1 VSPVPATPP
10 RTQPSRIQIHD
21 VLPAVEGGRWPV
33 KRSQGDDVVV
43 ECDIV
48 RDGHEQLRAVV
59 RHRPPG
65 ATSWAEEPMEQLT
78 PDRWR
83 GTFTTAALGLHAF
96 QVEAWVDHVAS
107 WRSEVER
114 KLAAGQED
122 LDSEMIEGA
131 ALHEAAAS
139 RLRGA
144 GRAAAR
150 GRRSTGR
157 RPPFRRTR
165 WRPWTAPPA
174 GRSAPAPRSTWWT
187 STASAPGWAPGTSCS
202 RARGAA

>member
-1 VSPVPATPP
+1 MPATTP

-33 KRSQGDDVVV
+33 KRSLGDDVVV

-65 ATSWAEEPMEQLT
+65 EEAFVEEPMTQLT
-78 PDRWR
+78 ADRWR
-83 GTFTTAALGLHAF
+83 GRFTTASLGLHEF
-96 QVEAWVDHVAS
+96 QVEVWVDQVAS

-122 LDSEMIEGA
+122 LDSEMLEGA
-131 ALHEAAAS
+131 ALHEAFATVS
-139 RLRGA
+139 LG
-144 GRAAAR
+144 
-150 GRRSTGR
+150 
-157 RPPFRRTR
+157 
-165 WRPWTAPPA
+165 
-174 GRSAPAPRSTWWT
+174 APALVLVAALASLPLLVVEVIKALRSRFGP
-187 STASAPGWAPGTSCS
+187 ALPLFA
-202 RARGAA
+202 RAHSGIARF